1 MQELNLKAALT
12 LLKRGGIAVTAELGT
27 DAHLQQVIDGLVA
40 LSAIDP
46 LTGLPNRRRL
56 EEELV
61 RHEKLARRGRKI
73 SLMAVDIDNF
83 KRVNDTHGH
92 AAGDKVLRIAAQ
104 AIRATMR
111 DSDIPARVGG
121 EEFAV
126 LLPDADINIA
136 RDAAERLRR
145 TFAQT
150 FFGEGV
156 GQLTISIGV
165 AAMQRGESPE
175 ECLVRADTCLYV
187 AKRNGRDRIVVDSG
201 ESIADEP
208 VEA

>member
-56 EEELV
+56 EEEL
-61 RHEKLARRGRKI
+61 ARRGRKI
-73 SLMAVDIDNF
+73 SLMAVDIDHF
-83 KRVNDTHGH
+83 KRVNDIHGH

-104 AIRATMR
+104 AIRAAMR

-136 RDAAERLRR
+136 RDVAERLRR

-175 ECLVRADTCLYV
+175 ECLVRADTCLYA

>member
-56 EEELV
+56 EEEFV
-61 RHEKLARRGRKI
+61 RRERKI

-83 KRVNDTHGH
+83 KRVNDIHGH
-92 AAGDKVLRIAAQ
+92 AAGDKVLRITAQ
-104 AIRATMR
+104 VIRTAVR

-126 LLPDADINIA
+126 LLPNADINIA
-136 RDAAERLRR
+136 RDVAERLRR

-175 ECLVRADTCLYV
+175 ECLVRADTCLYA

>member
-56 EEELV
+56 EEEFV
-61 RHEKLARRGRKI
+61 RRERKI

-83 KRVNDTHGH
+83 KRVNDIHGH
-92 AAGDKVLRIAAQ
+92 AAGDKVLRITAQ
-104 AIRATMR
+104 VIRAAVR

-126 LLPDADINIA
+126 LLPNADINIA
-136 RDAAERLRR
+136 RDVAERLRR

-165 AAMQRGESPE
+165 ATMRRGESPE
-175 ECLVRADTCLYV
+175 ECLVRADTCLYA

>member
-56 EEELV
+56 EEEFV
-61 RHEKLARRGRKI
+61 RRERKI
-73 SLMAVDIDNF
+73 SLMAVDIDHF
-83 KRVNDTHGH
+83 KRVNDIHGH

-104 AIRATMR
+104 VIRAAVR

-126 LLPDADINIA
+126 LLPNADINIA
-136 RDAAERLRR
+136 RDVAERLRR

-165 AAMQRGESPE
+165 ATMRRGESPE
-175 ECLVRADTCLYV
+175 ECLVRADTCLYA

>member
-56 EEELV
+56 EEEFV
-61 RHEKLARRGRKI
+61 RRERKL

-83 KRVNDTHGH
+83 KRVNDIHGH
-92 AAGDKVLRIAAQ
+92 AAGDKVLRITAQ
-104 AIRATMR
+104 VIRAAVR

-126 LLPDADINIA
+126 LLPNADINIA
-136 RDAAERLRR
+136 RDVAERLRR

-165 AAMQRGESPE
+165 ATMRRGESPE
-175 ECLVRADTCLYV
+175 ECLVRADTCLYA

>member
-56 EEELV
+56 EEEL
-61 RHEKLARRGRKI
+61 ARRGRKI
-73 SLMAVDIDNF
+73 SLMAVDIDHF
-83 KRVNDTHGH
+83 KRVNDIHGH

-104 AIRATMR
+104 AIRAAMR

-136 RDAAERLRR
+136 RDVAERLRR

-175 ECLVRADTCLYV
+175 ECLVRADTCLYA

-208 VEA
+208 VKA

>member
-56 EEELV
+56 EEEL
-61 RHEKLARRGRKI
+61 ARRGRKI
-73 SLMAVDIDNF
+73 SLMAVDIDHF
-83 KRVNDTHGH
+83 KRVNDIHGH

-104 AIRATMR
+104 AIRAAMR

-136 RDAAERLRR
+136 RDVAERLRR

-165 AAMQRGESPE
+165 ATMQRGESPE
-175 ECLVRADTCLYV
+175 ECLVRADTCLYA

>member
-56 EEELV
+56 EEEL
-61 RHEKLARRGRKI
+61 ARRGRKI
-73 SLMAVDIDNF
+73 SLMAVDIDHF
-83 KRVNDTHGH
+83 KRVNDIHGH

-104 AIRATMR
+104 AIRAAMR

-175 ECLVRADTCLYV
+175 ECLVRADTCLYA

-201 ESIADEP
+201 EPIADEP

>member
-56 EEELV
+56 EEEFV
-61 RHEKLARRGRKI
+61 RCERKI
-73 SLMAVDIDNF
+73 SLMAVDIDHF
-83 KRVNDTHGH
+83 KRVNDIHGH

-104 AIRATMR
+104 VIRAAVR

-126 LLPDADINIA
+126 LLPNADINIA
-136 RDAAERLRR
+136 RDVAERLRR

-165 AAMQRGESPE
+165 ATMRRGESPE
-175 ECLVRADTCLYV
+175 ECLVRADTCLYA

>member
-56 EEELV
+56 EEEFV
-61 RHEKLARRGRKI
+61 RRGRKI
-73 SLMAVDIDNF
+73 SLMAVDIDHF
-83 KRVNDTHGH
+83 KRVNDIHGH

-104 AIRATMR
+104 VIRAAVR

-126 LLPDADINIA
+126 LLPNADINIA
-136 RDAAERLRR
+136 RDVAERLRR

-165 AAMQRGESPE
+165 ATMRRGESPE
-175 ECLVRADTCLYV
+175 ECLVRADTCLYA

>member
-56 EEELV
+56 EEEFV
-61 RHEKLARRGRKI
+61 RRERKI

-83 KRVNDTHGH
+83 KRVNDIHGH
-92 AAGDKVLRIAAQ
+92 AAGDKVLRITAQ
-104 AIRATMR
+104 VIRAAVR

-126 LLPDADINIA
+126 LLPNADINIA
-136 RDAAERLRR
+136 RDVAERLRR

-165 AAMQRGESPE
+165 ATMRRGESPE
-175 ECLVRADTCLYV
+175 ECLVRADTCLYA
-187 AKRNGRDRIVVDSG
+187 AKRDGRNRVVVDSG

>member
-56 EEELV
+56 EEEFV
-61 RHEKLARRGRKI
+61 RRERKI

-83 KRVNDTHGH
+83 KRVNDIHGH

-104 AIRATMR
+104 AIRAAMR

-165 AAMQRGESPE
+165 ATMRRGESPE
-175 ECLVRADTCLYV
+175 ECLVRADTCLYA